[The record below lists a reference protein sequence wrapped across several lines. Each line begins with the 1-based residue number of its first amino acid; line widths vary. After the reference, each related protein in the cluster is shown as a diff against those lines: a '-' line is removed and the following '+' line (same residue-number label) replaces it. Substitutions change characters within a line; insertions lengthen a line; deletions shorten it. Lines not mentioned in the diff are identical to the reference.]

1 MRPPKERLVVAAN
14 SSRTH
19 ARQKSGLPTLLTL
32 ERRKVSPAAY
42 SFRQLCPPPTP
53 IYLSFDYAAEVGARR
68 ASCYCWPSLFPPAE
82 CRSDGLRGA
91 GSRVIEELGQ
101 VQAAVTDLVLQG
113 GSKLIDVSGCNVYSR
128 AILEK

>member
-1 MRPPKERLVVAAN
+1 MSN
-14 SSRTH
+14 
-19 ARQKSGLPTLLTL
+19 ARQAKEWLTYIINPRTEKSFARCLLIQTT
-32 ERRKVSPAAY
+32 VSAG
-42 SFRQLCPPPTP
+42 PPPTP